1 MIERKK
7 KEVTQFIEYNEYI
20 CDKCDTV
27 CEFPWAEIKWKEEK
41 IHLCSNCVG
50 VLCNNIKGING
61 TQ

>member
-41 IHLCSNCVG
+41 ISLSN
-50 VLCNNIKGING
+50 
-61 TQ
+61 